1 MYIALDDEDR
11 TLAAW
16 PLLRRPINDD
26 RYDLTS
32 VYGHVGP
39 LTADGADAGACFDAI
54 LDTMRSEGAVSLFS
68 RMHPVLDQRL
78 PETWRGEP
86 AGRVVIIDASDPAS
100 VVQSYRTDHRQGI
113 ARARGR
119 GLTVR
124 QRSGSDAVTLFHQ
137 IYSEA
142 MVDLDAKEFYFFDS
156 DYFHGLTAAQDFD
169 VTILFAEFEGQTV
182 SASMFITTGEI
193 MQYYLSGTRPAYRAL
208 AAAKVLIA
216 EAHQRAVE
224 TGVRWLVLGGGLGSR
239 EDGLF
244 AFKRGFS
251 GLTAPFHLTRRVLN
265 PQVYANLCR
274 AAGVDPEATVFFP
287 AYRQVA

>member
-1 MYIALDDEDR
+1 MRIDIVRDERGWRDALLSCGPHDFAHTWTFHDISRRRGEGDPEMYIALDDEDR

-182 SASMFITTGEI
+182 SASTILAERDQPTGPS
-193 MQYYLSGTRPAYRAL
+193 QP
-208 AAAKVLIA
+208 
-216 EAHQRAVE
+216 
-224 TGVRWLVLGGGLGSR
+224 
-239 EDGLF
+239 
-244 AFKRGFS
+244 
-251 GLTAPFHLTRRVLN
+251 RR
-265 PQVYANLCR
+265 
-274 AAGVDPEATVFFP
+274 F
-287 AYRQVA
+287 